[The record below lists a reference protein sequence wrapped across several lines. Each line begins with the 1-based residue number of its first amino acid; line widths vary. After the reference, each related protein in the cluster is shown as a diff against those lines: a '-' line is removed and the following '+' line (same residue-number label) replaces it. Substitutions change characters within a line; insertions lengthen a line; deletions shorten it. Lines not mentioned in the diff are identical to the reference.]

1 MRLLKQFEAWFNLRF
16 GWFFINGRKQ
26 SDWLK
31 RLEVNSKQQ
40 NTAKR
45 ETPLQYN
52 PKERFSIA
60 E

>member
-1 MRLLKQFEAWFNLRF
+1 MTLLKQFEAWFNLKF
-16 GWFFINGRKQ
+16 GWAFVNGRKQ

-31 RLEVNSKQQ
+31 SLEVNSQQQ

-45 ETPLQYN
+45 KTPLQDN

>member
-31 RLEVNSKQQ
+31 SLEVNSQQQ

-45 ETPLQYN
+45 KTPLQDN